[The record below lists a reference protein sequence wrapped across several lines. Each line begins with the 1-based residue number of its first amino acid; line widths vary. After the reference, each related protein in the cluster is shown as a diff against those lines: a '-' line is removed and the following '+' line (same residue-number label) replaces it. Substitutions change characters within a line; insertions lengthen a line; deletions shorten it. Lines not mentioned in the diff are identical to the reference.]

1 MCLTVNGDGSMEELF
16 YYYGIDNV
24 NKDRH
29 CKVYAYDHDE
39 ALSKIASELK
49 TCNVSMWK
57 RDKVKMIQ

>member
-1 MCLTVNGDGSMEELF
+1 MWLSGNGDGSMEELF

-29 CKVYAYDHDE
+29 CKVYAYVHDE

-49 TCNVSMWK
+49 TSNVSMWK